1 MIRPDVDHALLLAL
15 FALGGT
21 ATQHT
26 ETYTLSAG
34 AFTILDVYHAS
45 SASFLFFP
53 FFLFALSCTGASVQL
68 LV

>member
-1 MIRPDVDHALLLAL
+1 MIDDGVDHALLLAL
-15 FALGGT
+15 CAMGGP
-21 ATQHT
+21 AAWHT

-53 FFLFALSCTGASVQL
+53 FFLFALSCTGACVQL